1 MLRVVRVTED
11 WMPFASTGGW
21 THAVELKESETLK
34 YYEAAIWEETDSV
47 HLYEFPNEYDP
58 LVGLR
63 NEDMTDAEKIAY
75 REQFAIKQHTEMPE
89 AYTSERSIFLRTAF
103 EDFADILVSRHP
115 DSEHHLMYS
124 GHGGPGGNLF
134 ELQLVHGDAG
144 AFLQSW
150 TSSLGRPLG
159 VMDMGGPCAKGGFDD
174 LANFCR
180 YSRYYV
186 ASDINNGGYSMDDW
200 TYEKYLETDPESQYH
215 RLFASNDELE
225 DALIDRIDLRRK
237 GYEYSRNNM
246 VSGSVEQGNYLYSC
260 AEFGTFRSAFATFLG
275 QPRVHEPDRD
285 LHQFLAANGA
295 APDLI
300 EGFERVFVHRADN
313 RDFFEWE
320 VVANGIS
327 SPLGHIDY

>member
-75 REQFAIKQHTEMPE
+75 REQFAIKQHSEMPE
-89 AYTSERSIFLRTAF
+89 AYTSERSIFLGTAF

-159 VMDMGGPCAKGGFDD
+159 VIDMGGPCAKGGFDD

-275 QPRVHEPDRD
+275 QPRVPEPDRD